1 MTTTMTTSA
10 RPRHVPLGR
19 RLEAAERVRSGSW
32 TIDEAAGALGVAPG
46 DVERWVASGE
56 RAVNVADILASPQER
71 RLTRRA
77 ERLVHLIAAADGLIR
92 RLNDRLAAEC
102 NKFGR
107 FVQQGSRS

>member
-1 MTTTMTTSA
+1 MNSPRA
-10 RPRHVPLGR
+10 RHVPLGQ
-19 RLEAAERVRSGSW
+19 RLEAAERIRAGTWSTG
-32 TIDEAAGALGVAPG
+32 EAAHALGVAAQ

-56 RAVNVADILASPQER
+56 RPVNVADILASPQER

-77 ERLVHLIAAADGLIR
+77 EHLVDLIAAADELIR

>member
-1 MTTTMTTSA
+1 MTSA

-19 RLEAAERVRSGSW
+19 RLEAAERVRAGTW
-32 TIDEAAGALGVAPG
+32 AVDEAAQALGVAPEE
-46 DVERWVASGE
+46 VERWVASDE
-56 RAVNVADILASPQER
+56 RAVNVADIVASPHER

-77 ERLVHLIAAADGLIR
+77 ERLVDLIAAADELIR
-92 RLNDRLAAEC
+92 RLNERLAAEC